1 MMTYD
6 LRREALTLDELF
18 RRAADEPVHVITQDG
33 QTFLIEP
40 ADDFAREV
48 ALLRQSKPFMSFLA
62 ERAKEPASISLDEL
76 DREINEAL
84 AREAALTREEP
95 TEG

>member
-1 MMTYD
+1 MITYD
-6 LRREALTLDELF
+6 LRHEALTLDELF
-18 RRAADEPVHVITQDG
+18 RRADEPVHVITQDG

-48 ALLRQSKPFMSFLA
+48 AILRQSKPFMTFLA

-76 DREINEAL
+76 DQEINEAL
-84 AREAALTREEP
+84 AREAAPPREEQ
-95 TEG
+95 TER

>member
-1 MMTYD
+1 MNTYD

-48 ALLRQSKPFMSFLA
+48 AILRQSKPFMTFLA

-76 DREINEAL
+76 DQEINEAL
-84 AREAALTREEP
+84 AREAAPTHEEQ
-95 TEG
+95 TER